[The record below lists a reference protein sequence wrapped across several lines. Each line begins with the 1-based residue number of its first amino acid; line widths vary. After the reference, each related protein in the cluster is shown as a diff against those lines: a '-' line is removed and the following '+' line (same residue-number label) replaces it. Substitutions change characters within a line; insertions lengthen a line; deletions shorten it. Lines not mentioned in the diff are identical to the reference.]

1 MPQSDFISY
10 LVRKGA
16 RRILIGDGGSA
27 VALPPAAG
35 QLMRDRRSAV
45 IAIVV
50 LSCMVSAAT
59 CALAQPPDQTSGTL
73 ANPLEA
79 QPLDR
84 LSATRE
90 RPLFSPTRRPTPPPP
105 PPPPEAAPVAVVP
118 QPPNVQLFGIVVDD
132 EGARAIVRSGAEK
145 VDRVQI
151 GDDIGGWKLSQIE
164 GRRLVLSLD
173 GRFATFTLFSD
184 DSGQQTPRDAE
195 QAATQ
200 AGSVTSQSSGAPQ
213 AGAPPASENQSNPP
227 RRRRRQ

>member
-1 MPQSDFISY
+1 MTC
-10 LVRKGA
+10 
-16 RRILIGDGGSA
+16 
-27 VALPPAAG
+27 
-35 QLMRDRRSAV
+35 RRSAI
-45 IAIVV
+45 IALVV
-50 LSCMVSAAT
+50 LSCIVSSAS
-59 CALAQPPDQTSGTL
+59 CALAQPSDQSTGTL

-90 RPLFSPTRRPTPPPP
+90 RPLFSPTRRPIPPPP

-151 GDDIGGWKLSQIE
+151 GDDIGGWKVSQIE

-173 GRFATFTLFSD
+173 GRFATFTLFSN
-184 DSGQQTPRDAE
+184 DSGLQTPRDAE
-195 QAATQ
+195 QAETQ
-200 AGSVTSQSSGAPQ
+200 AGPVTNQTPSTPQ
-213 AGAPPASENQSNPP
+213 AGAPAASENQANAP

>member
-1 MPQSDFISY
+1 
-10 LVRKGA
+10 
-16 RRILIGDGGSA
+16 
-27 VALPPAAG
+27 
-35 QLMRDRRSAV
+35 MRHHRPAV
-45 IAIVV
+45 IASVV
-50 LSCMVSAAT
+50 LSCMVSSAPR
-59 CALAQPPDQTSGTL
+59 ALAQPPDQTSGTL

-90 RPLFSPTRRPTPPPP
+90 RPLFSPTRRPTPPP

-151 GDDIGGWKLSQIE
+151 GDDIGGWKVSQIE

-184 DSGQQTPRDAE
+184 DQRSTNTTGR
-195 QAATQ
+195 
-200 AGSVTSQSSGAPQ
+200 
-213 AGAPPASENQSNPP
+213 
-227 RRRRRQ
+227 

>member
-1 MPQSDFISY
+1 MTW
-10 LVRKGA
+10 R
-16 RRILIGDGGSA
+16 GSTIIA
-27 VALPPAAG
+27 LVALSCIVS
-35 QLMRDRRSAV
+35 SA
-45 IAIVV
+45 
-50 LSCMVSAAT
+50 SRT
-59 CALAQPPDQTSGTL
+59 LAQPSDQTTGTL

-118 QPPNVQLFGIVVDD
+118 QPPNLQLFGIVVDD

-151 GDDIGGWKLSQIE
+151 GDDIGGWKVAQIE

-173 GRFATFTLFSD
+173 GRLATFTLFNN
-184 DSGQQTPRDAE
+184 DSGEQTPRDAE
-195 QAATQ
+195 PQ
-200 AGSVTSQSSGAPQ
+200 AGPVTNQSPGAPQ
-213 AGAPPASENQSNPP
+213 AGAPQATENQSNPP
-227 RRRRRQ
+227 RHHRRR

>member
-1 MPQSDFISY
+1 M
-10 LVRKGA
+10 RN
-16 RRILIGDGGSA
+16 RRTI
-27 VALPPAAG
+27 
-35 QLMRDRRSAV
+35 V
-45 IAIVV
+45 IAVVV
-50 LSCMVSAAT
+50 LSCIVSRAT
-59 CALAQPPDQTSGTL
+59 RARAQPSEQTVGTL

-118 QPPNVQLFGIVVDD
+118 QPPNVQLFGIVVDE
-132 EGARAIVRSGAEK
+132 EGARAIVRSGTEK

-151 GDDIGGWKLSQIE
+151 GDDIGGWTVSQIE

-173 GRFATFTLFSD
+173 GRFATFTLFSND
-184 DSGQQTPRDAE
+184 NGQQAPRDAE
-195 QAATQ
+195 VQT
-200 AGSVTSQSSGAPQ
+200 GHVTSQSSSAPE
-213 AGAPPASENQSNPP
+213 AGAPPTNQIEPSPS

>member
-1 MPQSDFISY
+1 MTH
-10 LVRKGA
+10 RG
-16 RRILIGDGGSA
+16 
-27 VALPPAAG
+27 
-35 QLMRDRRSAV
+35 SAV
-45 IAIVV
+45 IAVV
-50 LSCMVSAAT
+50 LLSCTVSSAT
-59 CALAQPPDQTSGTL
+59 CALAQPSEQTTGTL

-132 EGARAIVRSGAEK
+132 EGARAIVRSGSEK

-151 GDDIGGWKLSQIE
+151 GDDIGGWKVSQIE

-173 GRFATFTLFSD
+173 GRLATFTLFNN
-184 DSGQQTPRDAE
+184 DSSQQPLRDAE
-195 QAATQ
+195 TQ
-200 AGSVTSQSSGAPQ
+200 AGHVTNSSPSPSAPQ
-213 AGAPPASENQSNPP
+213 AGAPAKETQPSPP

>member
-1 MPQSDFISY
+1 
-10 LVRKGA
+10 
-16 RRILIGDGGSA
+16 
-27 VALPPAAG
+27 
-35 QLMRDRRSAV
+35 MRNRRSV
-45 IAIVV
+45 VSAIV
-50 LSCMVSAAT
+50 LFSCMISGAT
-59 CALAQPPDQTSGTL
+59 CAFAEPSEQPTGTL

-90 RPLFSPTRRPTPPPP
+90 RPFSPTRRPTPPPP

-151 GDDIGGWKLSQIE
+151 GDDIGGWKVSQIE

-173 GRFATFTLFSD
+173 GRFATFTLFSN
-184 DSGQQTPRDAE
+184 DSGLQTPRDAE
-195 QAATQ
+195 QAEAQ
-200 AGSVTSQSSGAPQ
+200 AGPVTNQSPSTPQ
-213 AGAPPASENQSNPP
+213 AGAPPASENQQNAP

>member
-1 MPQSDFISY
+1 MTC
-10 LVRKGA
+10 
-16 RRILIGDGGSA
+16 
-27 VALPPAAG
+27 
-35 QLMRDRRSAV
+35 RRSAI

-50 LSCMVSAAT
+50 LSCIVGRTS
-59 CALAQPPDQTSGTL
+59 CALAQPSDQTTGTL

-105 PPPPEAAPVAVVP
+105 PPPAEAAPVAVVP

-132 EGARAIVRSGAEK
+132 EGARAIVRSGTEK

-151 GDDIGGWKLSQIE
+151 GDDIGGWKVSQIE

-173 GRFATFTLFSD
+173 GRLATFTLFSN

-195 QAATQ
+195 VQEEGHGTN
-200 AGSVTSQSSGAPQ
+200 QSPSAPQ
-213 AGAPPASENQSNPP
+213 ASAPPANETQSNAP